1 MTRVVL
7 INDMA
12 KAYGGQTGVV
22 ITTALGLAERGYD
35 VVLFAGS
42 GEVDDE
48 LRRPGITVHTLDQGP
63 VLDDPNRVSAMKRGI
78 SNPVARQ
85 TLDRIVAG
93 CGPDT
98 IFHVNGWLRILSPS
112 IFQSLRHVRD
122 RTIITMHDH
131 FTFCPN
137 GGYYNYRSRNTC
149 SVESMSFGCL
159 RSNCDS
165 RSYSHKLWRFARH
178 AAARHIGRFP
188 GRFRHFIVFGDAHER
203 FVRGHLGGDA
213 VFHQAPNPVPVER
226 GGRVAAEDNTDIVF
240 IGRMTPEK
248 APVLFAECARAAA
261 VKAVFVGDG
270 READQVRAANDEA
283 EITGWVSRSEVMA
296 RLARARALVFSSRWP
311 ETFGLV
317 LFEAISKGIPVV
329 ISPNALMFEKAVSYG
344 AAIPFDVTDPTT
356 LTAAL
361 RSTADDARIAEI
373 SRTAHERYWQSP
385 LSLDGYLD
393 RLTSIYR
400 RLLPA
405 AA

>member
-1 MTRVVL
+1 MTRIVL

-22 ITTALGLAERGYD
+22 ITTAVGLAERGFE
-35 VVLFAGS
+35 VVLFAG
-42 GEVDDE
+42 GDEVDAQ
-48 LRRPGITVHTLDQGP
+48 LRRPEITVHTLGQGP
-63 VLDDPNRVSAMKRGI
+63 ILDDPKRVSAMKRGI
-78 SNPVARQ
+78 SNPLARQ
-85 TLDRIVAG
+85 ALDLIVKSS
-93 CGPDT
+93 GPDT
-98 IFHVNGWLRILSPS
+98 VFHVNGWPRILSPS
-112 IFQSLRHVRD
+112 IFQSLKEVND
-122 RTIITMHDH
+122 RTIVTMHDH
-131 FTFCPN
+131 FSFCPN
-137 GGYYNYRSRNTC
+137 GGYYNYRTGYTC
-149 SVESMSFGCL
+149 AVRPLSLGCL
-159 RSNCDS
+159 LSNCDS

-188 GRFRHFIVFGDAHER
+188 GHFRNFIVFGDAHER
-203 FVRGHLGGDA
+203 FVRGHLGRDA
-213 VFHQAPNPVPVER
+213 VFYQAPNPVPVDPS
-226 GGRVAAEDNTDIVF
+226 GRVAAEDNSDILF

-248 APVLFAECARAAA
+248 APILFAECAKAAG

-270 READQVRAANDEA
+270 READRVHAANSEA
-283 EITGWVSRSEVMA
+283 EITGWVSRSDVMA

-344 AAIPFDVTDPTT
+344 AAIPFDVTDPAT

-361 RSTADDARIAEI
+361 RSTSDSAHIAEI

-393 RLTSIYR
+393 RLTTIYR

>member
-22 ITTALGLAERGYD
+22 ITTAIGLADRGFD
-35 VVLFAGS
+35 VVFFAG
-42 GEVDDE
+42 GEEIDAQ

-63 VLDDPNRVSAMKRGI
+63 ILDDPNRVSAMKRGI
-78 SNPVARQ
+78 SNPVARH
-85 TLDRIVAG
+85 TLDRIVAS
-93 CGPDT
+93 CGSDT
-98 IFHVNGWLRILSPS
+98 VFHVNGWPRILSPS
-112 IFQSLRHVRD
+112 IFQSLRPVND
-122 RTIITMHDH
+122 RTIVTMHDH
-131 FTFCPN
+131 FSFCPN
-137 GGYYNYRSRNTC
+137 GGYYNYRTGQTC
-149 SVESMSFGCL
+149 TVRPLSFRCL

-178 AAARHIGRFP
+178 AAARRIGRFP
-188 GRFRHFIVFGDAHER
+188 DHFRHFIVFDEAHER
-203 FVRGHLGGDA
+203 FVRDHLGAGA
-213 VFHQAPNPVPVER
+213 VFHQAPNPVPVEP
-226 GGRVAAEDNTDIVF
+226 GSRVAAENNQDILF

-248 APVLFAECARAAA
+248 APVLFAECARAAQ

-270 READQVRAANDEA
+270 READRVRATNGEA
-283 EITGWVSRSEVMA
+283 EITGWVSRSDVMA
-296 RLARARALVFSSRWP
+296 RLAGARALVFSSRWP

-329 ISPNALMFEKAVSYG
+329 ISPNALMFDKAVSYG
-344 AAIPFDVTDPTT
+344 AAIPFDVTDPVT

-361 RSTADDARIAEI
+361 HSTADDARIAQI

-385 LSLDGYLD
+385 LTLDGYLD

-400 RLLPA
+400 RLLPEA
-405 AA
+405 A